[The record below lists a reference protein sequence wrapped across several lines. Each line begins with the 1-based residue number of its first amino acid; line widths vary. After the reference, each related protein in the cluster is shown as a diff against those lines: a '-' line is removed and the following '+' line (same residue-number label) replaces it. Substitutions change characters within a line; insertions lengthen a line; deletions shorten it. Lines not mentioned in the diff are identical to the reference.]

1 MASRAVSIDAR
12 ARGDA
17 MASRATRGATRDCA
31 RRATRGT
38 QTTTTR
44 RRAMTTTRCD
54 GLARTG
60 RGGATRDASTSTMM
74 GAGAGA
80 RGGVAR
86 RALADRPTREAAED
100 EDARATGAS
109 RVKSRGGVDVVV
121 ATNDFAFE
129 IAANLRATAFYD
141 DLAERHEM
149 PFPPRFTP
157 TFHREFAQRERKAL
171 RERTT
176 RRVGPALE
184 SRCFMADCE
193 GLGLVGCL
201 DVSVREGPCASQ
213 INGVCVP
220 EGASYAYVDNVA
232 VDAAARR
239 RGSAKLMMECAS
251 DWVEERGITEIW
263 THVHCDNVGARR
275 LYHAY
280 GFRAPSGS
288 HPEQGLPNYFNGER
302 LKGLILMRAPV
313 PLVYEARVDAVCG
326 CGACF
331 ARVDECICIKP
342 AVAAR

>member
-1 MASRAVSIDAR
+1 
-12 ARGDA
+12 
-17 MASRATRGATRDCA
+17 
-31 RRATRGT
+31 
-38 QTTTTR
+38 
-44 RRAMTTTRCD
+44 
-54 GLARTG
+54 
-60 RGGATRDASTSTMM
+60 
-74 GAGAGA
+74 
-80 RGGVAR
+80 VAR